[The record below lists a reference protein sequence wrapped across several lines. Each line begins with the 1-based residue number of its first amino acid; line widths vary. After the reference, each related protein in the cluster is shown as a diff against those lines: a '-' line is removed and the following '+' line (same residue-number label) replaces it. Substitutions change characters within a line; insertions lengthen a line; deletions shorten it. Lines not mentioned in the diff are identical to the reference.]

1 MKTKLIHLAAASF
14 AFLLL
19 CQIPVSAKSSFF
31 ENIGEPTMTIFAE
44 ANTWV
49 VGDPGAT
56 ARIVKKGGIQNWSDR
71 RHRLRTYFYVNSPGA
86 IELWYRAKVS
96 SGASRIKITFNG
108 QSVEHSL
115 TNTDYRDIGL
125 GKVNVSRKGY
135 YYLEFEGLT
144 RSGNTFA
151 EIASV
156 PLGTSAAN
164 SAKIRFISDEFYFGR
179 RGPSVHLWYDR
190 LPTAGNVKWFYN
202 EVVVPVGQD
211 VVGSYY
217 MATGFSGGYFGMQ
230 VNSPTER
237 KVLFSVWSPY
247 QTDNPSTIPAEFQVK
262 LLKKGENVTAQSFG
276 GEGSGGQSF
285 RSFNWRA
292 GTRYRFLLK
301 GEPAGNNFTDFTGYF
316 FAPEIGRWQLIA
328 SFRRPKTNTYLKG
341 LYSFLENFRPEM
353 GATSRKVMFENQW
366 IGYDNGKWYE
376 LTQAKLTADNTAR
389 KGARYDFAG
398 GSEGYSFF
406 LQNCGFFDGNAA
418 IDTYFS
424 RRPTNNMPRIDLN
437 RLP

>member
-1 MKTKLIHLAAASF
+1 MKTKLNDIIAASF
-14 AFLLL
+14 AVLLL
-19 CQIPVSAKSSFF
+19 CQISVSARSSFL
-31 ENIGEPTMTIFAE
+31 ESIGQPTMTIFAE
-44 ANTWV
+44 ANSWV

-56 ARIVKKGGIQNWSDR
+56 ARIVTKGGISNWSDR
-71 RHRLRTYFYVNSPGA
+71 SHRIRTYFYVNSPGA
-86 IELWYRAKVS
+86 IELWYRAKVT
-96 SGASRIKITFNG
+96 SGTSRIKITFNG
-108 QSVEHSL
+108 QSVEHNL
-115 TNTDYRDIGL
+115 TNTDYRDFQL

-156 PLGTSAAN
+156 PIGTSGSN
-164 SAKIRFISDEFYFGR
+164 SAAVRFISDEFYFGR

-190 LPTAGNVKWFYN
+190 LPTSGNIKWFYN
-202 EVVVPVGQD
+202 EVIVPVGED

-217 MATGFSGGYFGMQ
+217 MATGFSGGYFGIQ

-237 KVLFSVWSPY
+237 KILFSVWSPY
-247 QTDNPSTIPAEFQVK
+247 KTDNPSTIPAEYQVR
-262 LLKKGENVTAQSFG
+262 LLKKGDGVTAQSFG

-285 RSFNWRA
+285 RTYNWRA
-292 GTRYRFLLK
+292 GTRYSFLLK
-301 GEPAGNNFTDFTGYF
+301 GEPAGNNYTDYTGYF

-328 SFRRPKTNTYLKG
+328 SFRRPKTNTYLKD
-341 LYSFLENFRPEM
+341 LYSFLENYKPDM
-353 GATSRKVMFENQW
+353 GATSRKVLFENQW

-389 KGARYDFAG
+389 KGARYDFSG
-398 GSEGYSFF
+398 GSDGSSFF
-406 LQNCGFFDGNAA
+406 LRNCGFFNGNTAL
-418 IDTYFS
+418 DVYFS
-424 RRPTNNMPRIDLN
+424 RRPTGNMPRIDLN